1 MLSSQSHRADDA
13 NWVSIG
19 SGEWDREGRGSYIRL
34 DRVLEVEEH
43 GIRREGAVL
52 DRDRFDVVAN
62 ELRAGLRLALTSTGR
77 LVHPVHAG
85 HTPAGDLRGA
95 VPARAGRLR
104 HLRASSAASGRSGGR
119 AASGSPGGR
128 SWPWSGWCSD
138 SPSWWARCCSRAAH
152 GAGRV
157 AARCLAAPS

>member
-52 DRDRFDVVAN
+52 DRARFDTVAE
-62 ELRAGLRLALTSTGR
+62 ELR
-77 LVHPVHAG
+77 
-85 HTPAGDLRGA
+85 
-95 VPARAGRLR
+95 
-104 HLRASSAASGRSGGR
+104 SGY
-119 AASGSPGGR
+119 
-128 SWPWSGWCSD
+128 GW
-138 SPSWWARCCSRAAH
+138 H
-152 GAGRV
+152 
-157 AARCLAAPS
+157 